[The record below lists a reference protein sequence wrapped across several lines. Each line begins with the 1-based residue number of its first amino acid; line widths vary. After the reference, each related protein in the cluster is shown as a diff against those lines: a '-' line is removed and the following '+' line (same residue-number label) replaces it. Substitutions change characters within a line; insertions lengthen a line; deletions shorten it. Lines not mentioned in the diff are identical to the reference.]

1 MATIERPGTSGIEHR
16 RSPLAV
22 DLMSG
27 MIADAVM
34 LVREERA
41 TAADVD
47 LAMQLGA
54 GYPVGPLTVLADS
67 PGDFAAL
74 FGKVADDTVN
84 ALASG
89 NDALHGPIALVGT
102 GTMAGGIAE
111 AIARS
116 GRKVM
121 VLYRSEASYEA
132 MMMRVARSLARS
144 VEKGRFTA
152 ADSDGYLRNIAMTN
166 DARQLAD
173 CALVIEAVKEDLDA
187 KRRTLA
193 MLHAALPGTIP
204 FATNTSSF
212 RVADMAAA
220 APGRPVF
227 AMHFFNPA
235 QAMKLV
241 ELVFPDGTDPTLRAA
256 ADSFVREIGKVPVAC
271 ADHRGFVVNRL
282 LIPFL
287 NDAVRAHEGGVAV
300 EEIDR
305 VMVEEMGHPMG
316 PFALIDMIGIDVMI
330 LALESMAET
339 EGDPRI
345 MPADTFYSLVDEGR
359 LGRKSGRGFHDYG
372 SAK

>member
-1 MATIERPGTSGIEHR
+1 MTVIERAGETGVERR
-16 RSPLAV
+16 RSSMAV
-22 DLMSG
+22 NLMSG

-34 LVREERA
+34 LVREGRA
-41 TAADVD
+41 TASDVD

-54 GYPVGPLTVLADS
+54 GYPVGPLAVLADS
-67 PGDFAAL
+67 PGDLVAL
-74 FGKVADDTVN
+74 FGITADDH
-84 ALASG
+84 ADAPASG
-89 NDALHGPIALVGT
+89 GSSLDGSIALVGT

-111 AIARS
+111 AVARS

-152 ADSDGYLRNIAMTN
+152 ADSDRYLRNIAMTN

-173 CALVIEAVKEDLDA
+173 CSLVIEAVKEDLDA

-193 MLHAALPGTIP
+193 MLHAALPQAIP

-212 RVADMAAA
+212 RVADLAAA
-220 APGRPVF
+220 APDRAVF

-241 ELVFPDGTDPTLRAA
+241 ELVFPAGTDPELQAA
-256 ADSFVREIGKVPVAC
+256 ADGLVRSIGKVPVRC
-271 ADHRGFVVNRL
+271 ADSRGFVVNRL

-287 NDAVRAHEGGVAV
+287 NDAVRAHEGGASI

-305 VMVEEMGHPMG
+305 VMAEELEHPMG

-345 MPADTFYSLVDEGR
+345 APADTFYSLADEGR
-359 LGRKSGRGFHDYG
+359 LGRKSGQGFYSYG
-372 SAK
+372 TGK